1 MSNSISLIAILSLFT
16 LLPFII
22 ASGTCFI
29 KFSIVFVI
37 VRNALGLQQVP
48 SNMTLNGVALL
59 LSMFVMMPVGKE
71 IYNNSQ
77 NENLS
82 FNNVASVVNF
92 VETGM
97 SGYKSYLIKY
107 SEPELVSFFEKIQKV
122 NSSEDNEEIIDDD
135 NISIFS
141 LLPAYALSEIKS
153 TFIIGFYIYLPFVV
167 VDLVISSVLLTLGM
181 MMMSPVT
188 ISTPIKLILF
198 VAMDGW
204 TMLSKGLILQYFDLS
219 INPLGKNMDDI
230 VFAGNRALYLIL
242 VMSAGP
248 IAVATFVGLLV
259 GLFQTVT
266 QLQEQTLPFGVKLLC
281 VSICFFLMSG
291 WYGEKLYS
299 FGIEMLNL
307 AFARG

>member
-16 LLPFII
+16 LLPFFI

-59 LSMFVMMPVGKE
+59 LSMFVMLPVGKE
-71 IYNNSQ
+71 IYYNSQ
-77 NENLS
+77 NENLT
-82 FNNVASVVNF
+82 FDNVESVVNF

-107 SEPELVSFFEKIQKV
+107 SEPELVNFFEKIRKAD
-122 NSSEDNEEIIDDD
+122 DNEENDEFNKE
-135 NISIFS
+135 NISILS

-153 TFIIGFYIYLPFVV
+153 AFIIGFYIYLPFVV

-219 INPLGKNMDDI
+219 INP
-230 VFAGNRALYLIL
+230 
-242 VMSAGP
+242 
-248 IAVATFVGLLV
+248 
-259 GLFQTVT
+259 
-266 QLQEQTLPFGVKLLC
+266 
-281 VSICFFLMSG
+281 
-291 WYGEKLYS
+291 
-299 FGIEMLNL
+299 
-307 AFARG
+307 